1 MANPNS
7 RSCWCGNADLV
18 AFSPAYLRCPK
29 CETLVVRDGPS
40 NVQLQVNDDETDFY
54 GKQYWLGH
62 QKQDLGF
69 ADIEERA
76 RSDLAERNL
85 HWLQRLL
92 KYRLPGAD
100 LLELGCA
107 HGSFLA
113 LAKEAGYRVTGV
125 EMSPWVVGFGQS
137 TFGVPIRPGP
147 IESLDIAAG
156 SLDVIALMDVLE
168 HLPDPLQTMRRCLSL
183 LRPDGILLVQTPRFK
198 PELSYD
204 ALVASGDRFLEM
216 LIPDEH
222 IYLFSQESAINL
234 FQRLGASHVRF
245 EPALFPW
252 YDMFF
257 AVSRTQPATYPRER
271 AETSL
276 LATPGGRLV
285 LALLDLRHREL
296 VALQQLIHSEA
307 DRAARAGQIDTLQQ
321 WLKESETDRAAR
333 AAQITTLTT
342 LLQASESDRSARVDQ
357 IDTLTSLV
365 KHAKVLHVD
374 MEARISSLMA
384 QLHKSELDRAARL
397 SQIEHF
403 GRLLLESDADRA
415 ARLTQIEELS
425 GKLQESE
432 RDRAARGEQIVILT
446 ALIRSNESKLQR

>member
-113 LAKEAGYRVTGV
+113 LAKAAGYHVTGV

-137 TFGVPIRPGP
+137 TFGVPIRLGP

-168 HLPDPLQTMRRCLSL
+168 HLPEPLETMRRCLSML
-183 LRPDGILLVQTPRFK
+183 KPDGILLVQTPRFK
-198 PELSYD
+198 PDLGFD
-204 ALVASGDRFLEM
+204 ALVEAGDRFLEM

-222 IYLFSQESAINL
+222 IYLFSQESAISL
-234 FQRLGASHVRF
+234 FQRLGAAHVRF

-257 AVSRTQPATYPRER
+257 AVGNLPFQTNSREMT
-271 AETSL
+271 ETAL
-276 LATPGGRLV
+276 KATPGGRIV
-285 LALLDLRHREL
+285 LAMLDVRRREIDL
-296 VALQQLIHSEA
+296 TRRLAEA
-307 DRAARAGQIDTLQQ
+307 
-321 WLKESETDRAAR
+321 ETDRAAR
-333 AAQITTLTT
+333 GSQIVTLNGW
-342 LLQASESDRSARVDQ
+342 LKDSEGDRQARGAQ
-357 IDTLTSLV
+357 IDTLSGLLATS
-365 KHAKVLHVD
+365 
-374 MEARISSLMA
+374 E
-384 QLHKSELDRAARL
+384 QDRAARL
-397 SQIEHF
+397 VQIETL
-403 GRLLLESDADRA
+403 GELLKAADAERA
-415 ARLTQIEELS
+415 EVFRQ
-425 GKLQESE
+425 LQDLRAILQDSE
-432 RDRAARGEQIVILT
+432 ADRAARGEQIATLTALVHESEADRAARGEQITTLTALVHESEADRAARGEQIAILT
-446 ALIRSNESKLQR
+446 AMLQGGEGNVAR